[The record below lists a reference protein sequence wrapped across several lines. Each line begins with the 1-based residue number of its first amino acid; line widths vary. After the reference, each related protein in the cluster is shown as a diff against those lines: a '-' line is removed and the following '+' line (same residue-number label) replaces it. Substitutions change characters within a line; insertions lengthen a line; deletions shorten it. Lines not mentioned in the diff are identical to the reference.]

1 MGSTLQHECSPH
13 PILSL
18 VRKSGCRTQESAFV
32 CFLRVVCCVS
42 DAPCPRCRGKLD
54 HPQCGPSRAVWLGR
68 FRITSCPRPQRVS
81 PCRFTLHGSCLVLR
95 TWCHPRCRTFLEGL
109 TWPASLGFSNHKQ
122 HVLSPRNRCLC
133 SHLFMVQVLS
143 WVALLFL
150 VEFGPPSMFP
160 LWLQLCFLML
170 SLYSLVPHV
179 LVNLYCE
186 PATG

>member
-1 MGSTLQHECSPH
+1 MGPKNLLLCASYVLCVVSATLLAPDVE
-13 PILSL
+13 
-18 VRKSGCRTQESAFV
+18 ESWTTHS
-32 CFLRVVCCVS
+32 VV
-42 DAPCPRCRGKLD
+42 P
-54 HPQCGPSRAVWLGR
+54 AVLWLGR
-68 FRITSCPRPQRVS
+68 FRITSCPRPQRVP

-95 TWCHPRCRTFLEGL
+95 TWCHHQCRTFLEGL
-109 TWPASLGFSNHKQ
+109 TWPASLGFSNHRQ

-133 SHLFMVQVLS
+133 SHLFTVQVLS

-150 VEFGPPSMFP
+150 VEFCPPSVVT

-170 SLYSLVPHV
+170 SLYSLVPRV